1 MEEQRERLVER
12 HVLKL
17 SVDAR
22 THVVILGRNASSRVR
37 GNVGKN
43 EESQHEQRTDN
54 GHHSE
59 EKLRIREK
67 GRSNVGLV
75 LEELHNET
83 SNESSAAKLFVLV
96 RESQTA
102 QRPMYT
108 PSAFH
113 SMAAPTPTRRLAII
127 CT

>member
-22 THVVILGRNASSRVR
+22 THVVILGRNASSHVR

-83 SNESSAAKLFVLV
+83 SNESSGAT
-96 RESQTA
+96 RELEDRVEHTVEGG
-102 QRPMYT
+102 
-108 PSAFH
+108 
-113 SMAAPTPTRRLAII
+113 RRLRKALRAR
-127 CT
+127 T